1 MHGRARGEEGLSV
14 KIFSFLKNHKIN
26 LVIALVLLFV
36 QANCELTLP
45 TLMSDIVDTG
55 ITGGGIDSAVPDTI
69 TKSRFDE
76 VKLFLTDDES
86 AKVDAAYTERD
97 GNLVFDGS
105 ADDRETL
112 EGFMGEAEVMAY
124 QFDQGIDTK
133 DLKQQMGLGD
143 SGASTG
149 AESDASSA
157 AALAQAQAGTTSQL
171 TPEQLAA
178 LSQLASK
185 DKLTTGDLKTL
196 VDAGIVSRDQLVD
209 AREQMIEKLGATGDQ
224 IVTQRAIAF
233 VKEAY
238 KDAGIDLDKVQTDY
252 LFAEGAKMLGFA
264 ALGAACAILAA
275 FNASRTAATIARDLR
290 HDMYQRV
297 LSFSP
302 REMNQFSAASLI
314 TRGTNDI
321 QQIQMVLVMCM
332 RMVLFAPCMGL
343 GAVWRVI
350 SYGDTG
356 LQWVVV
362 AAVCLIAIVIGVLMG
377 LTMPRF
383 RKMQTLVDK
392 NNLVAREILTGI
404 MPIRAFGRTGYEE
417 KRYDAAN
424 KELTGTYIFT
434 NRAMAFMMP
443 MMLIVMN
450 VTSVAIVWFGGL
462 GVDAGTMQV
471 GDLMAYM
478 NYTIQVIM
486 SFMVITMISVM
497 LPRADVAAGRV
508 QEVLATYSSIEDP
521 ASSGEGAAAKAPAG
535 GWKGELAFHD
545 VSFTYPD
552 SDTPTLEHVDFDVRP
567 GTTLGIIGSTGVGK
581 STLVQLI
588 PRLYDAT
595 EGSVTVDG
603 VDVRAMGLEELRG
616 LIGYVP
622 QKGMLFSGDIES
634 NIKYGDPSMPDAD
647 MERAAETAQAA
658 EFIET
663 KDERYASAIA
673 QGGSN
678 VSGGQRQRLAIA
690 RALAI
695 SPKILVFDDSFSA
708 LDYKTDSK
716 LRAALAE
723 RERDASVVIVAQRIA
738 TIMHAEQIIV
748 LDDGRVVGKGTHE
761 KLLRDCPE
769 YLEIATSQLSAREL
783 GLTEDPGHAT
793 SSPVDAAKVAGDAG
807 CGISAA
813 SDGRSVQGYVS
824 PAEGDEMPCTAAT
837 EGGDL

>member
-1 MHGRARGEEGLSV
+1 M
-14 KIFSFLKNHKIN
+14 KIFKFLKNHKIN
-26 LVIALVLLFV
+26 LVIALVLLFI
-36 QANCELTLP
+36 QANCELSLP

-55 ITGGGIDSAVPDTI
+55 ITGGGIDSPVPDTI
-69 TKSRFDE
+69 TQSRMDE
-76 VKLFLTDDES
+76 VKLFLTDKES
-86 AKVDAAYTERD
+86 AKVDAAYAERD
-97 GNLVFDGS
+97 GNLQFDGT
-105 ADDRETL
+105 ADDRESL
-112 EGFMGEAEVMAY
+112 EGFMGEGEVMAY
-124 QFDQGIDTK
+124 QFEQGIDMK
-133 DLKQQMGLGD
+133 DLKEQMGLSGSGD
-143 SGASTG
+143 SGAAERGAASATASTT
-149 AESDASSA
+149 AQLAPEQVT
-157 AALAQAQAGTTSQL
+157 ALAQ
-171 TPEQLAA
+171 LAT
-178 LSQLASK
+178 K
-185 DKLTTGDLKTL
+185 DKLTTTDLQTL
-196 VDAGIVSRDQLVD
+196 VDAGVVSRDQLVD
-209 AREQMIEKLGATGDQ
+209 ARKQMIDKLGATGDQ

-233 VKEAY
+233 VKAAY
-238 KDAGIDLDKVQTDY
+238 KDAGLDLDKVQTDY
-252 LFAEGAKMLGFA
+252 LFSEGAKMLAFA
-264 ALGAACAILAA
+264 ALGAACAVLAA

-362 AAVCLIAIVIGVLMG
+362 AAVCSIAIVIGVLMG

-383 RKMQTLVDK
+383 RKMQALVDK

-417 KRYDAAN
+417 ARYDEAN

-443 MMLIVMN
+443 AMMVVMN

-508 QEVLATYSSIEDP
+508 QEVLAAHSSIEDP
-521 ASSGEGAAAKAPAG
+521 AAAGTEAQAPAG
-535 GWKGELAFHD
+535 GWTGELAFND

-581 STLVQLI
+581 SSLVQLI

-603 VDVRAMGLEELRG
+603 VDVRSIGLEELRG

-634 NIKYGDPSMPDAD
+634 NIKYGDPSMSDAD
-647 MERAAETAQAA
+647 MERAAETAQAT
-658 EFIET
+658 EFIDA

-690 RALAI
+690 RALAVK
-695 SPKILVFDDSFSA
+695 PKILVFDDSFSA

-723 RERDASVVIVAQRIA
+723 RERDAAVVIVAQRIA
-738 TIMHAEQIIV
+738 TIMHAEQILV
-748 LDDGRVVGKGTHE
+748 LDDGCVVGKGTHE
-761 KLLRDCPE
+761 ELLKSCPE
-769 YLEIATSQLSAREL
+769 YLEIATSQLSAKEL
-783 GLTEDPGHAT
+783 GLD
-793 SSPVDAAKVAGDAG
+793 K
-807 CGISAA
+807 
-813 SDGRSVQGYVS
+813 
-824 PAEGDEMPCTAAT
+824 GDEMSRA
-837 EGGDL
+837 ESSKGGDL

>member
-1 MHGRARGEEGLSV
+1 MLCGEGREERV
-14 KIFSFLKNHKIN
+14 KIFKFLKNHKIN
-26 LVIALVLLFV
+26 LVIALVLLFI

-55 ITGGGIDSAVPDTI
+55 ISGGGIDSVVPDTI
-69 TKSRFDE
+69 SRDRLEE
-76 VKLFLTDDES
+76 VKLFLTDGE
-86 AKVDAAYTERD
+86 AEKVDAAYTEQD
-97 GNLVFDGS
+97 GNLVFSGTDK
-105 ADDRETL
+105 DRVAL
-112 EGFMGEAEVMAY
+112 EGFLGEAEVMAY

-133 DLKQQMGLGD
+133 SLQKEMGVGGG
-143 SGASTG
+143 SAT
-149 AESDASSA
+149 ANSSM
-157 AALAQAQAGTTSQL
+157 
-171 TPEQLAA
+171 TPEQMAA
-178 LSQLASK
+178 IAQIGRK
-185 DKLTTGDLKTL
+185 DKLTAADLMTL
-196 VDAGIVSRDQLVD
+196 VDAGAVKKGLLVD
-209 AREQMIEKLGATGDQ
+209 ARDQMMGKLGDTGDQ
-224 IVTQRAIAF
+224 IVQQRAVAF
-233 VKEAY
+233 VKDAY
-238 KDAGIDLDKVQTDY
+238 KDAGVDLDKVQTDY
-252 LFAEGAKMLGFA
+252 LFQEGGKMLAFA
-264 ALGAACAILAA
+264 ALGATCAILAA

-290 HDMYQRV
+290 HEMYQRV

-302 REMNQFSAASLI
+302 KEMNQFSAASLI

-362 AAVCLIAIVIGVLMG
+362 GAVCFIAIVIGVLMG

-383 RKMQTLVDK
+383 RKMQSLVDK

-417 KRYDAAN
+417 ERYDKAN

-450 VTSVAIVWFGGL
+450 ATSVAIVWFGGL

-497 LPRADVAAGRV
+497 LPRADVAASRV
-508 QEVLATYSSIEDP
+508 QEVLAAHSGIDDP
-521 ASSGEGAAAKAPAG
+521 AVAGNAVAAPAS
-535 GWKGELAFHD
+535 GWKGELAFRD

-595 EGSVTVDG
+595 EGAVTVDG
-603 VDVRAMGLEELRG
+603 VDVRNMGLEELRG

-647 MERAAETAQAA
+647 MERAAETAQAV
-658 EFIET
+658 EFIEG
-663 KDERYASAIA
+663 KDERYASPIA

-690 RALAI
+690 RALAVK
-695 SPKILVFDDSFSA
+695 PKILVFDDSFSA
-708 LDYKTDSK
+708 LDYKTDAT

-723 RERDASVVIVAQRIA
+723 REKDAAVVIVAQRIA
-738 TIMHAEQIIV
+738 TIMHAEQILV

-761 KLLRDCPE
+761 ELLRDCPE
-769 YLEIATSQLSAREL
+769 YLEIATSQLSAKEL
-783 GLTEDPGHAT
+783 GLDDST
-793 SSPVDAAKVAGDAG
+793 
-807 CGISAA
+807 
-813 SDGRSVQGYVS
+813 
-824 PAEGDEMPCTAAT
+824 AEGGER
-837 EGGDL
+837 

>member
-1 MHGRARGEEGLSV
+1 MCAHPAREGGPSV

-26 LVIALVLLFV
+26 LVIALVLLFI

-55 ITGGGIDSAVPDTI
+55 ITGGGIASPVPDTI
-69 TKSRFDE
+69 TPKRLDE
-76 VKLFLTDDES
+76 VKLFLTDAE
-86 AKVDAAYTERD
+86 AKKVNAAYTEHD
-97 GNLVFDGS
+97 GNLVFSGTADGR
-105 ADDRETL
+105 AEL

-124 QFDQGIDTK
+124 QFDQGIDMK
-133 DLKQQMGLGD
+133 DLKEQMGLAGSD
-143 SGASTG
+143 NSGASAG
-149 AESDASSA
+149 AAASQA
-157 AALAQAQAGTTSQL
+157 TAANTAQLAPEQTAALAQ
-171 TPEQLAA
+171 LAA
-178 LSQLASK
+178 K
-185 DKLTTGDLKTL
+185 DKLTTDDLQTL

-209 AREQMIEKLGATGDQ
+209 TRKQMIDKLGATGDQ

-238 KDAGIDLDKVQTDY
+238 KDAGLDLDKVQTDY

-275 FNASRTAATIARDLR
+275 FNASRTAASIARDLR

-302 REMNQFSAASLI
+302 KEMNQFSAASLI

-404 MPIRAFGRTGYEE
+404 MPIRAFGRTKYEE

-443 MMLIVMN
+443 VMMVVMN

-508 QEVLATYSSIEDP
+508 QEVLAAHSSIDDP
-521 ASSGEGAAAKAPAG
+521 AQENRAAKAPED
-535 GWKGELAFHD
+535 GWTGELAFHD

-552 SDTPTLEHVDFDVRP
+552 SDTPTLEHVDFDVKP

-603 VDVRAMGLEELRG
+603 VDVRAIGLEELRR

-634 NIKYGDPSMPDAD
+634 NIKYGDPSMSDAD
-647 MERAAETAQAA
+647 MERAAETAQAT
-658 EFIET
+658 EFIDG
-663 KDERYASAIA
+663 KPDGYASAIA

-690 RALAI
+690 RALAVK
-695 SPKILVFDDSFSA
+695 PKILVFDDSFSA
-708 LDYKTDSK
+708 LDYKTDAT
-716 LRAALAE
+716 LRQALAE
-723 RERDASVVIVAQRIA
+723 RERDAAVVIVAQRIA

-761 KLLRDCPE
+761 ELLRDCPE
-769 YLEIATSQLSAREL
+769 YLEIATSQLSAKEL
-783 GLTEDPGHAT
+783 GLDDSAT
-793 SSPVDAAKVAGDAG
+793 K
-807 CGISAA
+807 
-813 SDGRSVQGYVS
+813 
-824 PAEGDEMPCTAAT
+824 
-837 EGGDL
+837 GGER

>member
-1 MHGRARGEEGLSV
+1 M

-26 LVIALVLLFV
+26 LLIALVLLFV

-55 ITGGGIDSAVPDTI
+55 ITGGGISSVVPDTI
-69 TKSRFDE
+69 TKDRMNE
-76 VKLFLTDDES
+76 VKLFLTDGE
-86 AKVDAAYTERD
+86 AKKVDAAYSED
-97 GNLVFDGS
+97 GGNLVFAGS
-105 ADDRETL
+105 AKERAAL

-124 QFDQGIDTK
+124 QLDQGIDTK
-133 DLKQQMGLGD
+133 ELQQQMGMGTGAAVPS
-143 SGASTG
+143 SGA
-149 AESDASSA
+149 A
-157 AALAQAQAGTTSQL
+157 ATAQQMS
-171 TPEQLAA
+171 PEQVAA
-178 LSQLASK
+178 LSSLANK
-185 DKLTTGDLKTL
+185 GKLTTSDLVAL
-196 VDAGIVSRDQLVD
+196 ADAGVVSRDQLVD
-209 AREQMIEKLGATGDQ
+209 ARKQMVDKLGATGDQ
-224 IVTQRAIAF
+224 IVQQRAVAF
-233 VKEAY
+233 VKDAY
-238 KDAGIDLDKVQTDY
+238 KDAGVDLDKVQTDY
-252 LFAEGAKMLGFA
+252 LFAEGGKMLAFA
-264 ALGAACAILAA
+264 ALGATCAILAA
-275 FNASRTAATIARDLR
+275 FNASRTAASIARDLR

-302 REMNQFSAASLI
+302 KEMNQFSAASLI

-321 QQIQMVLVMCM
+321 QQIQMMLVMCM

-362 AAVCLIAIVIGVLMG
+362 AAVCLIAVVIGVLMG

-383 RKMQTLVDK
+383 RRMQTLVDK

-417 KRYDAAN
+417 ARYDEAN

-443 MMLIVMN
+443 AMMVVMN

-508 QEVLATYSSIEDP
+508 QEVLAAHSSIEDP
-521 ASSGEGAAAKAPAG
+521 AAAGTEAQAPAG
-535 GWKGELAFHD
+535 GWTGELAFND

-581 STLVQLI
+581 SSLVQLI

-603 VDVRAMGLEELRG
+603 VDVRSIGLEELRG

-634 NIKYGDPSMPDAD
+634 NIKYGDPSMSDAD
-647 MERAAETAQAA
+647 MERAAETAQAT
-658 EFIET
+658 EFIDA

-690 RALAI
+690 RALAVK
-695 SPKILVFDDSFSA
+695 PKILVFDDSFSA

-723 RERDASVVIVAQRIA
+723 RERDAAVVIVAQRIA
-738 TIMHAEQIIV
+738 TIMHAEQILV
-748 LDDGRVVGKGTHE
+748 LDDGCVVGKGTHE
-761 KLLRDCPE
+761 ELLKSCPE
-769 YLEIATSQLSAREL
+769 YLEIATSQLSAKEL
-783 GLTEDPGHAT
+783 GLD
-793 SSPVDAAKVAGDAG
+793 K
-807 CGISAA
+807 
-813 SDGRSVQGYVS
+813 
-824 PAEGDEMPCTAAT
+824 GDEMSRA
-837 EGGDL
+837 ESSKGGDL

>member
-1 MHGRARGEEGLSV
+1 MVRPLGSAAYGPAGCRGKGARV
-14 KIFSFLKNHKIN
+14 KIFTFLKNHKIN
-26 LVIALVLLFV
+26 LLIALVLLFI

-55 ITGGGIDSAVPDTI
+55 ISGGGISSVVPDTI
-69 TKSRFDE
+69 ARKRMDE
-76 VKLFLTDDES
+76 VKLFLTKDE
-86 AKVDAAYTERD
+86 AAQVDAAYAERD
-97 GNLVFDGS
+97 GNLVFAGS
-105 ADDRETL
+105 AKDRAAL
-112 EGFMGEAEVMAY
+112 EGFMGEAEIMAY

-133 DLKQQMGLGD
+133 DLQAQMGLSGEGAGMGTGAA
-143 SGASTG
+143 SEGPAAGASQ
-149 AESDASSA
+149 
-157 AALAQAQAGTTSQL
+157 LA
-171 TPEQLAA
+171 PEQLTA
-178 LSQLASK
+178 LSALASK
-185 DKLTTGDLKTL
+185 DKLTTADLSTL
-196 VDAGIVSRDQLVD
+196 VDAGIVTRDQLVD
-209 AREQMIEKLGATGDQ
+209 AREQMVDKLGATGDQ
-224 IVTQRAIAF
+224 IVQQRAVAF

-238 KDAGIDLDKVQTDY
+238 KDAGVDLDKVQTDY
-252 LFAEGAKMLGFA
+252 LFQEGGKMLAFA

-275 FNASRTAATIARDLR
+275 FNASRTAASIARDLR
-290 HDMYQRV
+290 HDLYQRV

-302 REMNQFSAASLI
+302 KEMNQFSAASLI

-321 QQIQMVLVMCM
+321 QQIQMMLVMCM
-332 RMVLFAPCMGL
+332 RMVLFAPCMGI

-417 KRYDAAN
+417 QRYDKAN

-443 MMLIVMN
+443 AMLIVMN

-497 LPRADVAAGRV
+497 LPRADVAAARV
-508 QEVLATYSSIEDP
+508 QEVLATHSSIEDP
-521 ASSGEGAAAKAPAG
+521 AEAGTAVAAPNG
-535 GWKGELAFHD
+535 GWTGQLAFHD

-552 SDTPTLEHVDFDVRP
+552 PDTPTLEHVDFDVRP

-603 VDVRAMGLEELRG
+603 VDVRNMGLEELRG

-647 MERAAETAQAA
+647 MERAAETAQAT
-658 EFIET
+658 EFIEG
-663 KDERYASAIA
+663 KDDRYASGIA

-695 SPKILVFDDSFSA
+695 KPKILVFDDSFSA
-708 LDYKTDSK
+708 LDYKTDAK
-716 LRAALAE
+716 LRQALAE
-723 RERDASVVIVAQRIA
+723 RERDAAVVIVAQRIA

-761 KLLRDCPE
+761 ELLRDCSE
-769 YLEIATSQLSAREL
+769 YLEIATSQLSAKEL
-783 GLTEDPGHAT
+783 GLDKET
-793 SSPVDAAKVAGDAG
+793 AGDVG

-813 SDGRSVQGYVS
+813 SDGRGVRGYAS
-824 PAEGDEMPCTAAT
+824 SAEGDEMPCTTAP
-837 EGGDL
+837 EGGER

>member
-1 MHGRARGEEGLSV
+1 M

-343 GAVWRVI
+343 GAVWRVM

-356 LQWVVV
+356 LQWIVVTSV
-362 AAVCLIAIVIGVLMG
+362 CVIAVVIGVLMG

-383 RKMQTLVDK
+383 RKMQALVDK

-417 KRYDAAN
+417 QRYDAAN

-443 MMLIVMN
+443 AMMVLMN

-478 NYTIQVIM
+478 NYTMQVIM

-508 QEVLATYSSIEDP
+508 QEVLAAHSSIEDP
-521 ASSGEGAAAKAPAG
+521 AVAGTAAKAPSG
-535 GWKGELAFHD
+535 GWTGELAFHD

-588 PRLYDAT
+588 PRLYDVT

-634 NIKYGDPSMPDAD
+634 NIKYGDPDMPDAD
-647 MERAAETAQAA
+647 MERAAETAQAT
-658 EFIET
+658 EFIEG
-663 KDERYASAIA
+663 KSDRYASAIA

-690 RALAI
+690 RALAVK
-695 SPKILVFDDSFSA
+695 PKILVFDDSFSA

-716 LRAALAE
+716 LRQALAE
-723 RERDASVVIVAQRIA
+723 REQDAAVVIVAQRIA

-748 LDDGRVVGKGTHE
+748 LDDGRVAGKGTHE
-761 KLLRDCPE
+761 ELLRDCPE
-769 YLEIATSQLSAREL
+769 YLEIAKSQLSAKEL
-783 GLTEDPGHAT
+783 GLDEETAEDPKRAA
-793 SSPVDAAKVAGDAG
+793 SSSAADANAAEGSG

-813 SDGRSVQGYVS
+813 SDGRSVPGYVS
-824 PAEGDEMPCTAAT
+824 PSEGDEMPCTEPS
-837 EGGDL
+837 EGGER

>member
-1 MHGRARGEEGLSV
+1 M
-14 KIFSFLKNHKIN
+14 KIFTFLKNHKIN
-26 LVIALVLLFV
+26 LVIALVLLFI

-55 ITGGGIDSAVPDTI
+55 ITGGGIASAVPDVI
-69 TKSRFDE
+69 SSDRLDE
-76 VKLFLTDDES
+76 VKLFLTDRE
-86 AKVDAAYTERD
+86 AERVDAAYVERD
-97 GNLVFDGS
+97 GNLVFTGTDEDRS
-105 ADDRETL
+105 AI
-112 EGFMGEAEVMAY
+112 EGFLGEAEVMAY
-124 QFDQGIDTK
+124 QFDQGIDMK
-133 DLKQQMGLGD
+133 DLRRQMGLE
-143 SGASTG
+143 GAS
-149 AESDASSA
+149 SSA
-157 AALAQAQAGTTSQL
+157 ASASAQATVGETAPSAQAASADAAQM
-171 TPEQLAA
+171 TPEQASELACLSSKSTLAA
-178 LSQLASK
+178 S
-185 DKLTTGDLKTL
+185 DLRAL
-196 VDAGIVSRDQLVD
+196 VDAGVVSRDQLVD
-209 AREQMIEKLGATGDQ
+209 AREQMIDKLGATGDQ
-224 IVTQRAIAF
+224 IVQQRAVAF
-233 VKEAY
+233 VKDAY
-238 KDAGIDLDKVQTDY
+238 KDAGIDLDRVQTDY
-252 LFAEGAKMLGFA
+252 LFQEGGKMLAFA

-275 FNASRTAATIARDLR
+275 FNASRTAASIARDLR
-290 HDMYQRV
+290 HEMYQRV

-302 REMNQFSAASLI
+302 KEMNRFSAASLI

-321 QQIQMVLVMCM
+321 QQIQMMLVMCM

>member
-1 MHGRARGEEGLSV
+1 M

-26 LVIALVLLFV
+26 LVIALVLLFI

-55 ITGGGIDSAVPDTI
+55 ITGGGIASPVPDTI
-69 TKSRFDE
+69 TSKRLDE
-76 VKLFLTDDES
+76 VKLFLTDAEVK
-86 AKVDAAYTERD
+86 KVDAAYTERD
-97 GNLVFDGS
+97 GNLVFSGT
-105 ADDRETL
+105 ADDRTEL

-124 QFDQGIDTK
+124 QLDQGIDTK
-133 DLKQQMGLGD
+133 DLQKQMGLGD
-143 SGASTG
+143 AGKATG
-149 AESDASSA
+149 TGNGSDATVGTDETAIAAQTVPTAQLAPEQA
-157 AALAQAQAGTTSQL
+157 AALAT
-171 TPEQLAA
+171 LAT
-178 LSQLASK
+178 K
-185 DKLTTGDLKTL
+185 DKLTTDDLQTL

-209 AREQMIEKLGATGDQ
+209 VRKQMIDKLGATGDQ

-233 VKEAY
+233 VKAAY
-238 KDAGIDLDKVQTDY
+238 KDAGLDLDKVQTDY

-275 FNASRTAATIARDLR
+275 FNASRTAASIARDLR

-302 REMNQFSAASLI
+302 KEMNQFSAASLI

-332 RMVLFAPCMGL
+332 RLVLFAPCMGL

-404 MPIRAFGRTGYEE
+404 MPIRAFGRTQYEE
-417 KRYDAAN
+417 ERYDAAN

-443 MMLIVMN
+443 VMMVVMN

-462 GVDAGTMQV
+462 GVDVGTMQV

-508 QEVLATYSSIEDP
+508 QEVLAAHSSIDDP
-521 ASSGEGAAAKAPAG
+521 ALENRAAKAPKG
-535 GWKGELAFHD
+535 GWTGELAFND

-552 SDTPTLEHVDFDVRP
+552 SDTPTLEHVDFDVKP

-588 PRLYDAT
+588 PRLYDAS

-603 VDVRAMGLEELRG
+603 IDVRAIGLEELRG

-647 MERAAETAQAA
+647 MERAAETAQAT
-658 EFIET
+658 EFIEG
-663 KDERYASAIA
+663 KPEGYASAIA

-690 RALAI
+690 RALAVK
-695 SPKILVFDDSFSA
+695 PKILVFDDSFSA
-708 LDYKTDSK
+708 LDYKTDAT
-716 LRAALAE
+716 LRQALAE
-723 RERDASVVIVAQRIA
+723 RERDAAVVIVAQRIA

-761 KLLRDCPE
+761 ELLRNCPE
-769 YLEIATSQLSAREL
+769 YLEIATSQLSAKEL
-783 GLTEDPGHAT
+783 GLDGE
-793 SSPVDAAKVAGDAG
+793 AAEGSG

-813 SDGRSVQGYVS
+813 SDERRAQRYASS
-824 PAEGDEMPCTAAT
+824 AEGDEMPRIAAP
-837 EGGDL
+837 EGGER

>member
-1 MHGRARGEEGLSV
+1 MPIYKCAASAGKGGPSV
-14 KIFSFLKNHKIN
+14 KIFTFLKNHKIN
-26 LVIALVLLFV
+26 LVIALVLLFI
-36 QANCELTLP
+36 QANCELSLP

-55 ITGGGIDSAVPDTI
+55 ITGGGIDSPVPDTI
-69 TKSRFDE
+69 TQSRMDE
-76 VKLFLTDDES
+76 VKLFLTDKES
-86 AKVDAAYTERD
+86 AKVDAAYAERD
-97 GNLVFDGS
+97 GNLQFDGT
-105 ADDRETL
+105 ADDRESL
-112 EGFMGEAEVMAY
+112 EGFMGEGEVMAY
-124 QFDQGIDTK
+124 QFEQGIDMK
-133 DLKQQMGLGD
+133 DLKEQMGLSGSGD
-143 SGASTG
+143 SGAAERGAASATASTT
-149 AESDASSA
+149 AQLAPEQVT
-157 AALAQAQAGTTSQL
+157 ALAQ
-171 TPEQLAA
+171 LAT
-178 LSQLASK
+178 K
-185 DKLTTGDLKTL
+185 DKLTTTDLQTL
-196 VDAGIVSRDQLVD
+196 VDAGVVSRDQLVD
-209 AREQMIEKLGATGDQ
+209 ARKQMIDKLGATGDQ

-233 VKEAY
+233 VKAAY
-238 KDAGIDLDKVQTDY
+238 KDAGLDLDKVQTDY
-252 LFAEGAKMLGFA
+252 LFSEGAKMLAFA
-264 ALGAACAILAA
+264 ALGAACAVLAA

-362 AAVCLIAIVIGVLMG
+362 AAVCSIAIVIGVLMG

-417 KRYDAAN
+417 ARYDEAN

-443 MMLIVMN
+443 AMMVVMN

-508 QEVLATYSSIEDP
+508 QEVLAAHSSIEDP
-521 ASSGEGAAAKAPAG
+521 AAAGTEAQAPAG
-535 GWKGELAFHD
+535 GWTGELAFND

-581 STLVQLI
+581 SSLVQLI

-603 VDVRAMGLEELRG
+603 VDVRSIGLEELRG

-634 NIKYGDPSMPDAD
+634 NIKYGDPSMSDAD
-647 MERAAETAQAA
+647 MERAAETAQAT
-658 EFIET
+658 EFIDA

-690 RALAI
+690 RALAVK
-695 SPKILVFDDSFSA
+695 PKILVFDDSFSA

-723 RERDASVVIVAQRIA
+723 RERDAAVVIVAQRIA
-738 TIMHAEQIIV
+738 TIMHAEQILV
-748 LDDGRVVGKGTHE
+748 LDDGCVVGKGTHE
-761 KLLRDCPE
+761 ELLKSCPE
-769 YLEIATSQLSAREL
+769 YLEIATSQLSAKEL
-783 GLTEDPGHAT
+783 GLD
-793 SSPVDAAKVAGDAG
+793 K
-807 CGISAA
+807 
-813 SDGRSVQGYVS
+813 
-824 PAEGDEMPCTAAT
+824 GDEMSRA
-837 EGGDL
+837 ESSKGGDL

>member
-1 MHGRARGEEGLSV
+1 M
-14 KIFSFLKNHKIN
+14 KIFKFLKNHKIN
-26 LVIALVLLFV
+26 LVIALMLLFI

-55 ITGGGIDSAVPDTI
+55 ITGGGIDSPVPDTI
-69 TKSRFDE
+69 TKSRMDE
-76 VKLFLTDDES
+76 VKLFLTDGE
-86 AKVDAAYTERD
+86 AKKIDAAYTERD
-97 GNLVFDGS
+97 GNLQFDGT
-105 ADDRETL
+105 ADDRESL

-124 QFDQGIDTK
+124 QFEQGIDMK
-133 DLKQQMGLGD
+133 DLKEQMGLSGSGD
-143 SGASTG
+143 SSAAEQGAASATASTT
-149 AESDASSA
+149 AQLAPEQA
-157 AALAQAQAGTTSQL
+157 AALAQ
-171 TPEQLAA
+171 LAT
-178 LSQLASK
+178 K
-185 DKLTTGDLKTL
+185 DKLTTTDLQTL
-196 VDAGIVSRDQLVD
+196 VDAGVVSRDQLVD
-209 AREQMIEKLGATGDQ
+209 ARKQMIDKLGATGDQ

-233 VKEAY
+233 VKAAY
-238 KDAGIDLDKVQTDY
+238 KDAGLDLDKVQTDY
-252 LFAEGAKMLGFA
+252 LFSEGAKMLGFA
-264 ALGAACAILAA
+264 ALGAACAVLAA

-362 AAVCLIAIVIGVLMG
+362 AAVCFIAIVIGVLMG

-383 RKMQTLVDK
+383 RRMQTLVDK

-404 MPIRAFGRTGYEE
+404 MPIRAFGRTQYEE
-417 KRYDAAN
+417 GRYDAAN

-443 MMLIVMN
+443 MMMVVMN

-497 LPRADVAAGRV
+497 LPRADVAASRV
-508 QEVLATYSSIEDP
+508 QEVLAAHSSIEDP
-521 ASSGEGAAAKAPAG
+521 AVTGAATKAPAN
-535 GWKGELAFHD
+535 GWTGELAFHD

-595 EGSVTVDG
+595 EGAVTVDG
-603 VDVRAMGLEELRG
+603 VDVRKMGLEELRG

-647 MERAAETAQAA
+647 MERAAETAQAT
-658 EFIET
+658 EFIDGKE
-663 KDERYASAIA
+663 DRYASAIA

-690 RALAI
+690 RALAVK
-695 SPKILVFDDSFSA
+695 PKILVFDDSFSA

-716 LRAALAE
+716 LRAALAK
-723 RERDASVVIVAQRIA
+723 REQDAAVVIVAQRIA

-761 KLLRDCPE
+761 ELLRDCPE
-769 YLEIATSQLSAREL
+769 YLEIATSQLSAKEL
-783 GLTEDPGHAT
+783 GLD
-793 SSPVDAAKVAGDAG
+793 D
-807 CGISAA
+807 SAA
-813 SDGRSVQGYVS
+813 
-824 PAEGDEMPCTAAT
+824 
-837 EGGDL
+837 EGGER